1 MFELLQHNSGY
12 YGHYRSRIRNDFMNE
27 YRQRAKPQPP
37 QKYLDRSKVSLHH
50 HVMFIAR
57 SLLLLLLY
65 CWVTDIMVV
74 SQWELSD
81 NWELLSPVT
90 TLIEFV
96 GCWRKGRR
104 SLSSTPP
111 SPTCMQRSRKL
122 LSVLLPNDLHCFI
135 MEQYYSTCR
144 RLNTSVHNNAAMW
157 LLCCWLLYTYLRY
170 YCLQLIG
177 NSIVTEWN

>member
-1 MFELLQHNSGY
+1 M
-12 YGHYRSRIRNDFMNE
+12 I
-27 YRQRAKPQPP
+27 
-37 QKYLDRSKVSLHH
+37 
-50 HVMFIAR
+50 IAR
-57 SLLLLLLY
+57 SLLLLY
-65 CWVTDIMVV
+65 CRVTDIMVV

-157 LLCCWLLYTYLRY
+157 IFTMLLIDFIIRTCVITVYSWSKTVL
-170 YCLQLIG
+170 
-177 NSIVTEWN
+177 